1 MFVNTNIHSNP
12 SNFYFISKLIN
23 FQLNSS
29 IITNLKK
36 IQIFQKKIFF
46 SHFSRFL
53 KGRSPLL
60 LKFFCNLCIMCK
72 FEISII

>member
-1 MFVNTNIHSNP
+1 MFVNTNIYSNP

-29 IITNLKK
+29 IIPNLKK

-46 SHFSRFL
+46 FHFFHD
-53 KGRSPLL
+53 
-60 LKFFCNLCIMCK
+60 F
-72 FEISII
+72 